1 MDVGLN
7 RRRAQSKSSMLNDLA
22 QHDYPDG
29 AKDRIR
35 DPNGPPGLEASG
47 FAKVYHQKHHRIV
60 DDQNWQ
66 EADDEGGDELS
77 ASL

>member
-1 MDVGLN
+1 
-7 RRRAQSKSSMLNDLA
+7 MLNDFT
-22 QHDYPDG
+22 QHNYPDG

>member
-1 MDVGLN
+1 MNLN
-7 RRRAQSKSSMLNDLA
+7 RGHAQNNSSMLNDLA
-22 QHDYPDG
+22 QHDCPDG

-35 DPNGPPGLEASG
+35 DPHGPPRFEASG
-47 FAKVYHQKHHRIV
+47 FAKVDHQKHHRIV

-66 EADDEGGDELS
+66 EADNEGGDELS